1 MKLNEYL
8 TENGVKLMIKGSG
21 ENYPPRQTN
30 DLGMYDY
37 AEGLEN
43 VIGKMA
49 WICDYRAN
57 ADPTK
62 KPIRNIKPTPV
73 VVTDAKETSK
83 TIYYSPVYF
92 RPVNRGKISS
102 TVIAPLDNT
111 GYRCCSGTSVNIF
124 YTKEK
129 CVKCYREQVR
139 QANEIYEKEKAR
151 IIKEFDARMQIL
163 NDSLTPFNDV
173 PQSDYTVVAKMD
185 VTNDS
190 LGYNEKNRHFYL
202 ETTRTMIPTR
212 YTIEM
217 LKMQALIGL
226 VDELRANTTWQKG
239 VPFRILIRTY
249 AALDAMLSSTEF
261 TQEVNTLHDA
271 GVNLD
276 YHAPAG
282 ANDESAPLAGKT
294 FVITGT
300 LPSMSRDEAKTYI
313 EAHGGKVSGSVSK
326 KTSYLVAGE
335 AAGSKLDKANSLGVP
350 VLSED
355 DLKAMCQ

>member
-21 ENYPPRQTN
+21 EKNPTRQTN

-37 AEGLEN
+37 VEDLEN

-49 WICDYRAN
+49 WICDYRVN

-102 TVIAPLDNT
+102 TVIAPMDNT
-111 GYRCCSGTSVNIF
+111 GYRCYSGTSVNIF
-124 YTKEK
+124 YTKEE

-139 QANEIYEKEKAR
+139 QASETYEKAKAR
-151 IIKEFDARMQIL
+151 IIADFDKRMVEL
-163 NDSLTPFNDV
+163 DKSLVPFEDIPKSN
-173 PQSDYTVVAKMD
+173 YTVVAKMD

-190 LGYNEKNRHFYL
+190 LGYNENNRNFHF

-212 YTIEM
+212 YTIEV

-226 VDELRANTTWQKG
+226 ADELRANTTWQKG
-239 VPFRILIRTY
+239 VPFRIIIRTTVFVEGI
-249 AALDAMLSSTEF
+249 LDISQTTTESQTIML
-261 TQEVNTLHDA
+261 
-271 GVNLD
+271 
-276 YHAPAG
+276 
-282 ANDESAPLAGKT
+282 
-294 FVITGT
+294 
-300 LPSMSRDEAKTYI
+300 
-313 EAHGGKVSGSVSK
+313 
-326 KTSYLVAGE
+326 
-335 AAGSKLDKANSLGVP
+335 
-350 VLSED
+350 
-355 DLKAMCQ
+355 

>member
-111 GYRCCSGTSVNIF
+111 GYRCCSIMTDGIKDFVQRNAGIPCERFS
-124 YTKEK
+124 
-129 CVKCYREQVR
+129 RE
-139 QANEIYEKEKAR
+139 EFFD
-151 IIKEFDARMQIL
+151 IKTECNEFDPIYDECRA
-163 NDSLTPFNDV
+163 
-173 PQSDYTVVAKMD
+173 SDFFWATAAVEFAGIDKM
-185 VTNDS
+185 T
-190 LGYNEKNRHFYL
+190 
-202 ETTRTMIPTR
+202 
-212 YTIEM
+212 
-217 LKMQALIGL
+217 LKEVL
-226 VDELRANTTWQKG
+226 
-239 VPFRILIRTY
+239 
-249 AALDAMLSSTEF
+249 AA
-261 TQEVNTLHDA
+261 V
-271 GVNLD
+271 
-276 YHAPAG
+276 
-282 ANDESAPLAGKT
+282 
-294 FVITGT
+294 
-300 LPSMSRDEAKTYI
+300 
-313 EAHGGKVSGSVSK
+313 
-326 KTSYLVAGE
+326 
-335 AAGSKLDKANSLGVP
+335 
-350 VLSED
+350 
-355 DLKAMCQ
+355 